1 MKRLAIIAATS
12 LLALCL
18 TACGEHAKT
27 EKETTT
33 TTETT
38 QPVEDTTPMNKAEN
52 ASPTEAEAAGA
63 TTQE

>member
-27 EKETTT
+27 DKETTTT

-38 QPVEDTTPMNKAEN
+38 QPVEA
-52 ASPTEAEAAGA
+52 ASANEAQATGA